1 MKDDR
6 GARRVWAEHLLFCV
20 PVLLWVSV
28 VCGIPA
34 LALRASAWWCP
45 GTAILLIR
53 SFAEHKA
60 SAGGARAHRHRREFL
75 DSSGRLFLFNNLHAL
90 HHEQP
95 TIPWYRYPAFYRANR
110 ERLVQENGG
119 LVYDSYLDVA
129 RRFLLS
135 SHDKPKHPAGSGSA
149 RCTATALKL
158 SGQCSASSH
167 RLSLPGMACRS
178 G

>member
-28 VCGIPA
+28 VCGIPVW
-34 LALRASAWWCP
+34 LYVLGMVVP

-60 SAGGARAHRHRREFL
+60 LPEAPERTAIVENSWILGP
-75 DSSGRLFLFNNLHAL
+75 LFLFNNLHAL

-95 TIPWYRYPAFYRANR
+95 TIPWYRYPAFYRENR

-129 RRFLLS
+129 RRFLLN
-135 SHDKPKHPAGSGSA
+135 SHDKPKHPAGRVS
-149 RCTATALKL
+149 RDV
-158 SGQCSASSH
+158 
-167 RLSLPGMACRS
+167 
-178 G
+178 